1 MATSTQE
8 HDSLHKLID
17 QKTQRQIQI
26 QHENQL
32 FTCANNHSFIYSR
45 YSIQETT
52 DYSINDNLHHPEK
65 VLVLQFKYMW

>member
-32 FTCANNHSFIYSR
+32 FTCANNHSFIYS
-45 YSIQETT
+45 
-52 DYSINDNLHHPEK
+52 
-65 VLVLQFKYMW
+65 